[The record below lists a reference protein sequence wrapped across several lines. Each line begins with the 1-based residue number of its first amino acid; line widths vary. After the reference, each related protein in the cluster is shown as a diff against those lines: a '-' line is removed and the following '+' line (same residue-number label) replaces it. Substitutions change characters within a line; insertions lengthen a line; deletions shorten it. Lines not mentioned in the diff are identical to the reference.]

1 MHFSQRHH
9 IVEIWKEK
17 ANLAAFGGSTAV
29 GRGNE
34 SIIIPAD
41 PLCGVGQSSTLS
53 VQRRSHQNSEVLGP
67 ESGMSSLIDL
77 TSSPVCTEKCSR
89 AMTGV
94 ASPCA
99 AFKAKIVRYS
109 PNHQL

>member
-1 MHFSQRHH
+1 
-9 IVEIWKEK
+9 
-17 ANLAAFGGSTAV
+17 V

-41 PLCGVGQSSTLS
+41 PLCNLGQSSTLS
-53 VQRRSHQNSEVLGP
+53 VQRKSHHVSEVLGP
-67 ESGMSSLIDL
+67 DSEISSLIDL

-89 AMTGV
+89 AIIGA

-99 AFKAKIVRYS
+99 DFETRIVKYN